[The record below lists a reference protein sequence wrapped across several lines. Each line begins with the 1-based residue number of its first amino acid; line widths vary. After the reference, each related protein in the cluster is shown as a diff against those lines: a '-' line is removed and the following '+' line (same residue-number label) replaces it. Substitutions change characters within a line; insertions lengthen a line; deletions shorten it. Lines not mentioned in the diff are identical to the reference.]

1 MDNEILSGIKPL
13 EWKNVGPSIIHC
25 SEVLIM
31 KQKHNG
37 QNFIHLQNLLSRFVK
52 KVIDHM
58 KKGEEDMFA
67 LKNKISRDLL
77 GLDKTT
83 ENKMKLFKQQ
93 NDIEIKKLT
102 NVIDEKLEEID
113 RKVYEINDK
122 LSRVEDTT
130 VVLDYVNKHIKQAQ
144 DDIQNNVDKL
154 ECTTQYSINRI
165 ERDELSV
172 EGLFGPGFGAV
183 EKKYKT
189 MKDFV
194 MDNLEA
200 ERGSHSALLKGL
212 RSELDK
218 SKQLTNQI
226 MQYNEGALKK
236 RLTKLTQLA
245 DQTTQNVNSL
255 FSDTTAKD
263 EQLL

>member
-1 MDNEILSGIKPL
+1 
-13 EWKNVGPSIIHC
+13 
-25 SEVLIM
+25 
-31 KQKHNG
+31 
-37 QNFIHLQNLLSRFVK
+37 
-52 KVIDHM
+52 
-58 KKGEEDMFA
+58 
-67 LKNKISRDLL
+67 
-77 GLDKTT
+77 
-83 ENKMKLFKQQ
+83 
-93 NDIEIKKLT
+93 
-102 NVIDEKLEEID
+102 
-113 RKVYEINDK
+113 
-122 LSRVEDTT
+122 
-130 VVLDYVNKHIKQAQ
+130 
-144 DDIQNNVDKL
+144 VDKL

>member
-83 ENKMKLFKQQ
+83 ENKMKLFK
-93 NDIEIKKLT
+93 
-102 NVIDEKLEEID
+102 
-113 RKVYEINDK
+113 
-122 LSRVEDTT
+122 
-130 VVLDYVNKHIKQAQ
+130 
-144 DDIQNNVDKL
+144 
-154 ECTTQYSINRI
+154 
-165 ERDELSV
+165 
-172 EGLFGPGFGAV
+172 
-183 EKKYKT
+183 
-189 MKDFV
+189 
-194 MDNLEA
+194 
-200 ERGSHSALLKGL
+200 
-212 RSELDK
+212 
-218 SKQLTNQI
+218 
-226 MQYNEGALKK
+226 
-236 RLTKLTQLA
+236 
-245 DQTTQNVNSL
+245 
-255 FSDTTAKD
+255 
-263 EQLL
+263 